1 MSMEIVPDRIEELSK
16 ESNTTSPRE
25 IIQEEVLIFSRSI
38 NFCSN
43 KFFQDF

>member
-25 IIQEEVLIFSRSI
+25 GRQEEVLIFSRLLI
-38 NFCSN
+38 FYLPT
-43 KFFQDF
+43 FL